1 LSRSTPHHENS
12 PAARLAR
19 LAVEAYRDVARL
31 GPKDPSVPPIH
42 ARYYPY
48 AGLHSTARL
57 REGRILIRLS
67 DLLEDAP
74 DDAVGGLLRVL
85 LARLLR
91 RRIRAGWHEA
101 YRSYTARA
109 DVAEASEEAR
119 RDRGRKQLGSPLG
132 KVYDLD
138 SLFDSL
144 NKKYFDSGLDRP
156 RLGWSLRDSY
166 RTHGHYD
173 AAHRTIAMSRTLD
186 DARTPDYVVEFILYH
201 EMLHVAMPGELRDGR
216 RRHHTPAFRAAEARY
231 PRMKEAVAWLENFHE
246 PNGTRR
252 RGRRSRKP

>member
-1 LSRSTPHHENS
+1 LSRSTPHENS
-12 PAARLAR
+12 PAARLDR

-42 ARYYPY
+42 VRFYPY

-57 REGRILIRLS
+57 REGRIFVRLS
-67 DLLEDAP
+67 DLLAGAP
-74 DDAVGGLLRVL
+74 EEAIGGLLRVL

-91 RRIRAGWHEA
+91 RRVRPAWNEA
-101 YRSYTARA
+101 YRAYTGRA
-109 DVAEASEEAR
+109 DVAQASEEAR

-132 KVYDLD
+132 NVYDLD
-138 SLFDSL
+138 LLFDRL
-144 NKKYFDSGLDRP
+144 NDEYFDGRLARP

-173 AAHRTIAMSRTLD
+173 AAHQTIAMSRTLD
-186 DARTPDYVVEFILYH
+186 DARTPPYVVEFILYH
-201 EMLHVAMPGELRDGR
+201 EMLHAAMPGELRDGR
-216 RRHHTPAFRAAEARY
+216 RRHHTPAFRAAEARF

-252 RGRRSRKP
+252 RRRRSRKP

>member
-1 LSRSTPHHENS
+1 
-12 PAARLAR
+12 
-19 LAVEAYRDVARL
+19 VARL

-42 ARYYPY
+42 ARFYPY

-57 REGRILIRLS
+57 REGHILIRLS
-67 DLLEDAP
+67 DLLAEAPEDAIG
-74 DDAVGGLLRVL
+74 AVLRVL

-91 RRIRAGWHEA
+91 RRIRPAWNEV
-101 YRSYTARA
+101 YRAYTARA
-109 DVAEASEEAR
+109 DVAQASEEAR
-119 RDRGRKQLGSPLG
+119 RERGRKQLGSASG
-132 KVYDLD
+132 NAYDLD
-138 SLFDSL
+138 DMFDRL
-144 NKKYFDSGLDRP
+144 NLEYFDGSLDRP

-186 DARTPDYVVEFILYH
+186 DIGTPPYVVEFILYH

-216 RRHHTPAFRAAEARY
+216 RLHHTPAFRAAEARF

-252 RGRRSRKP
+252 RRRRSRKP

>member
-1 LSRSTPHHENS
+1 LTPQQESS

-19 LAVEAYRDVARL
+19 IAVEAYRDVARL
-31 GPKDPSVPPIH
+31 GPKDPSVPPIGT
-42 ARYYPY
+42 RFYPY

-57 REGRILIRLS
+57 RDGRILIRVS
-67 DLLEDAP
+67 DLLADAP
-74 DDAVGGLLRVL
+74 DEALGGLLRVL

-91 RRIRAGWHEA
+91 RRIRSAWTEA
-101 YRSYTARA
+101 YRAYSARA
-109 DVAEASEEAR
+109 DVAEASEAAR
-119 RDRGRKQLGSPLG
+119 RERGRKQLGSPLG
-132 KVYDLD
+132 NAYDLD
-138 SLFDSL
+138 VLFDQL
-144 NKKYFDSGLDRP
+144 NEEYFDGRLDRP

-186 DARTPDYVVEFILYH
+186 DVRTPPYVVEFILYH

-216 RRHHTPAFRAAEARY
+216 RRHHTPAFRAAEALF
-231 PRMKEAVAWLENFHE
+231 PRMKEAVTWLENFHE

-252 RGRRSRKP
+252 RRRRSRKS